1 MTMFDMRSRTAKIV
15 FGITAFVIGV
25 FLLFP
30 VYWLVISSFKTDA
43 ELYRVIPTLFP
54 EEFTLKNFA
63 TAIFRGDLPLHLK
76 NSLIN
81 SSSAALLNT
90 VLAMYAGY
98 SFAKYRY
105 AGRRFVMAFLIAA
118 QMFPFGLLLISLYPA
133 LLELD
138 LLDSRIGL
146 IISYIVFALPV
157 STYML
162 YSYFSQVPD
171 QLIEAAR
178 ADGAGELRIFHQI
191 VLPISIPSIVT
202 VYLYSFMWS
211 WNDLLYANTLTVS
224 SSLRTIGP
232 GLLLNYLN
240 ETNADWG
247 GAMAASL
254 LASLP
259 IVIAFMFL
267 QRLFIQGVTA
277 GAVK

>member
-1 MTMFDMRSRTAKIV
+1 MFDLRSRTAKLV
-15 FGITAFVIGV
+15 FASVALSIGL
-25 FLLFP
+25 FLFFP
-30 VYWLVISSFKTDA
+30 IYWLVTSSFKPDE
-43 ELYRVIPTLFP
+43 ELYRVIPSIFP
-54 EEFTLKNFA
+54 ESFTLKNFT
-63 TAIFRGDLPLHLK
+63 TAIFRGDLPLQLQ

-81 SSSAALLNT
+81 STSAALLNT
-90 VLAMYAGY
+90 WLALYAGY

-105 AGRRFVMAFLIAA
+105 MGRRFVMAFLIAA
-118 QMFPFGLLLISLYPA
+118 QMFPFGLLLITIYPTMVT
-133 LLELD
+133 LG
-138 LLDSRIGL
+138 LLDTRIGL

-162 YSYFSQVPD
+162 YSYFCQVPD
-171 QLIEAAR
+171 PLIEAAR
-178 ADGAGELRIFHQI
+178 ADGASDLRILHQI
-191 VLPISIPSIVT
+191 VVPISVPAIIT
-202 VYLYSFMWS
+202 VFLYSFMWS
-211 WNDLLYANTLTVS
+211 WNDLLYSMTLTVS
-224 SSLRTIGP
+224 RELRTVGP

-240 ETNADWG
+240 ETNSDWG